1 MDKLKF
7 TELNLSPEILKAV
20 TDMGFEETTPIQSLA
35 IPKMI
40 EGVDLIGQA
49 QTGTGKT
56 AAFGIPILEKI
67 VPKEKKVQALIM
79 CPTRELAIQVAEELK
94 SLSKYKKGIN
104 IVPVYGGQPIV
115 RQMSALHKVHIL

>member
-7 TELNLSPEILKAV
+7 TELNLSPEILKSVA
-20 TDMGFEETTPIQSLA
+20 DMGFEETTPIQSLA

-56 AAFGIPILEKI
+56 AAFGLRCCR
-67 VPKEKKVQALIM
+67 L
-79 CPTRELAIQVAEELK
+79 RVAEVAYLK
-94 SLSKYKKGIN
+94 FLFHSDIFL
-104 IVPVYGGQPIV
+104 
-115 RQMSALHKVHIL
+115 LFILFFLFNFAV

>member
-20 TDMGFEETTPIQSLA
+20 ADMGFEETTPIQSLA

-56 AAFGIPILEKI
+56 AAFG
-67 VPKEKKVQALIM
+67 
-79 CPTRELAIQVAEELK
+79 
-94 SLSKYKKGIN
+94 
-104 IVPVYGGQPIV
+104 
-115 RQMSALHKVHIL
+115 